1 MIKNWSTKSAAV
13 ILPEWLVLDL
23 MFATKKD
30 KSQSDKL
37 GVLICKFSLLNIS
50 LRYKSWVLTVEKI
63 IHLAWSKL
71 WVCDSF
77 SAFSVLSFPEIMALE
92 MLNRH

>member
-1 MIKNWSTKSAAV
+1 MPKSAAV
-13 ILPEWLVLDL
+13 ILPVWLVLDL
-23 MFATKKD
+23 KLATKKD

-37 GVLICKFSLLNIS
+37 GVLICKFSVLNIS
-50 LRYKSWVLTVEKI
+50 LRYNAWVLTMEKI

-77 SAFSVLSFPEIMALE
+77 SAFSVLPLPKIMAPE
-92 MLNRH
+92 TLNIH

>member
-1 MIKNWSTKSAAV
+1 MPKSAAV

-23 MFATKKD
+23 KLATKKD

-37 GVLICKFSLLNIS
+37 GVLICKFSVLNIS
-50 LRYKSWVLTVEKI
+50 LRYNAWILTMEKI

-77 SAFSVLSFPEIMALE
+77 SAFSVLPLPKIMAIE
-92 MLNRH
+92 TLNIH